1 MYEKASNEKFNAPVL
16 FTSLEVNG
24 VEDTGGLLC
33 SDDGVLRLAYDQSM
47 LRISFASLDYVNSET
62 IGISLRDMMICG

>member
-33 SDDGVLRLAYDQSM
+33 SDDGVLRLAYD
-47 LRISFASLDYVNSET
+47 
-62 IGISLRDMMICG
+62 